1 MTTERY
7 NAREAEPRWQ
17 KIWEERGIF
26 RTPNGDPRPKYYVLE
41 MFPYPSGRIHM
52 GHVRNYAMGDVVAR
66 FMRGRGFNVLHPMG
80 WDAFGMPAENA
91 AIANKVHPRQ
101 WTYANIE
108 AMRSQLKSM
117 GLSLDWTRELATCDP
132 GYYKHQQKMFLDFLR
147 AGLVERKQSKVNWDP
162 VDQTVLAN
170 EQVIDG
176 RGWRSG
182 APVEQRELT
191 QWFFKI
197 TAFSDD
203 LLAALDR
210 LERWPEKVRL
220 MQQKWI
226 GRSEGLRI
234 KFKLDPATAPLRET
248 EVEVFTTRP
257 DTLFG
262 AKFIALAPDHPVAL
276 AAASTNQELAIFS
289 AQSMQRGTAQA
300 EIDTAEKLGFD
311 TGIKAVHPFDPNW
324 KLPVYVANF
333 ILMEY
338 GTGAIFGCPAHDQ
351 RDLDFANKY
360 GLGNTL
366 VVCPPGQD
374 AKTFVVTDTAYE
386 GDGTIINSRFLDGM
400 TVEQAKKQVASRLE
414 KQIWGYKLV
423 LPPGTEE
430 KSETLVTPVVRD
442 AHGRPVPPF
451 DINWEFDSKS
461 CQWGLLPG
469 HWHPNRRYFVVGQ
482 KELFEERKMLHLT
495 EAVPVGERQV
505 QYRLRDW
512 GISRQ
517 RYWGCPIP
525 IIHCETCGIVPV
537 PDRDLPV
544 KLPEDVDF
552 DRPGNPLDR
561 HPTWKHVR
569 CPSCGGPARRETDTM
584 DTFVD
589 SSWYFARFTDPWIE
603 TAPTNREMVDTWMPV
618 DQYIGGIEHA
628 ILHLLYSRFFTRAMR
643 ATGHIGLDEPF
654 AGLFTQGMVVHETYR
669 KADGTHA
676 EPAEVE
682 IKVEGDRRY
691 AVLAATREPVEI
703 GPIEKM
709 SKSKRNTVDPDDIM
723 GTFGADTARWF
734 MLSDSPP
741 ERDVIWTE
749 EGVQGAGR
757 FAQRLWRLV
766 NDIAEITAAEA
777 RPGKDRQAALEIRR
791 DAHKTLDKVTRA
803 IEDLRFNTAVA
814 FMYSQANL
822 LEMAVRDAA
831 GRGGATAAEQAA
843 LREAGDMLV
852 KLFAPMM
859 PHLAEECW
867 AGLGHTSLVAE
878 EPWPTLDKT
887 LLIEDTV
894 TLPVQVNGKKRADVT
909 VARDAGQPDIEAA
922 VLELEAVRRA
932 LAGKTPKKVIVVP
945 QRIVNVVA

>member
-66 FMRGRGFNVLHPMG
+66 FMRARGFNVLHPMG

-147 AGLVERKQSKVNWDP
+147 AGVVERKQSKVNWDP

-220 MQQKWI
+220 MQQNWI

-234 KFKLDPATAPLRET
+234 RFALDPET
-248 EVEVFTTRP
+248 TPNLEQELEIFTTRH

-262 AKFIALAPDHPVAL
+262 ATFMAISPEHPL
-276 AAASTNQELAIFS
+276 AAAAAKSNPELASFI
-289 AQSMQRGTAQA
+289 AECRRTGTAEA
-300 EIDTAEKLGFD
+300 LIETAEKLGFD
-311 TGIKAVHPFDPNW
+311 TGIRAFHPFERAR

-351 RDLDFANKY
+351 RDLDFVNKY
-360 GLGNTL
+360 GLPVIP
-366 VVCPPGQD
+366 VVCPDGQD
-374 AKTFVVTDTAYE
+374 PATFRITDTAYE
-386 GDGTIINSRFLDGM
+386 GDGFLINSRFLDGM
-400 TVEQAKKQVASRLE
+400 RVAEAKEEMARRLE
-414 KQIWGYKLV
+414 R
-423 LPPGTEE
+423 ER
-430 KSETLVTPVVRD
+430 RD
-442 AHGRPVPPF
+442 DR
-451 DINWEFDSKS
+451 
-461 CQWGLLPG
+461 
-469 HWHPNRRYFVVGQ
+469 
-482 KELFEERKMLHLT
+482 
-495 EAVPVGERQV
+495 PVGERQV

-525 IIHCETCGIVPV
+525 IIHCETCGVVPV

-643 ATGHIGLDEPF
+643 ATGHVGLDEPF

-691 AVLAATREPVEI
+691 AVLAATGEPVEI

-777 RPGKDRQAALEIRR
+777 RPGKDRQAALEVRR

-909 VARDAGQPDIEAA
+909 VARDAGATDIEAA

-932 LAGKTPKKVIVVP
+932 LAGKAPKKVIVVP

>member
-66 FMRGRGFNVLHPMG
+66 YMRARGFNVLHPMG

-101 WTYANIE
+101 WTYANID

-176 RGWRSG
+176 RGWRSS

-220 MQQKWI
+220 MQQNWI

-234 KFKLDPATAPLRET
+234 RFALDPETTPNREK
-248 EVEVFTTRP
+248 ELEIFTTRH

-262 AKFIALAPDHPVAL
+262 ATFMAISPEHPL
-276 AAASTNQELAIFS
+276 AAAAARRDPELASFI
-289 AQSMQRGTAQA
+289 AETRRTGTA
-300 EIDTAEKLGFD
+300 EELIETAEKLGYD
-311 TGIKAVHPFDPNW
+311 TGIRAIDPFEPAR

-351 RDLDFANKY
+351 RDLDFVNKY
-360 GLGNTL
+360 RLPVIP
-366 VVCPPGQD
+366 VVCPDGQD
-374 AKTFVVTDTAYE
+374 PATFQITDTAYE
-386 GDGTIINSRFLDGM
+386 GDGFLINSRFLDGM
-400 TVEQAKKQVASRLE
+400 RVAEAKEEVARRLE
-414 KQIWGYKLV
+414 C
-423 LPPGTEE
+423 ER
-430 KSETLVTPVVRD
+430 RD
-442 AHGRPVPPF
+442 GRPV
-451 DINWEFDSKS
+451 
-461 CQWGLLPG
+461 
-469 HWHPNRRYFVVGQ
+469 
-482 KELFEERKMLHLT
+482 
-495 EAVPVGERQV
+495 AERQV

-525 IIHCETCGIVPV
+525 IIHCATCGIVPV

-544 KLPEDVDF
+544 ELPEDVDF

-603 TAPTNREMVDTWMPV
+603 TAPTNREMVDAWMPV

-643 ATGHIGLDEPF
+643 MTGHVGLDEPF

-682 IKVEGDRRY
+682 IKVESDRRY
-691 AVLAATREPVEI
+691 AVLAATGEPVEI

-777 RPGKDRQAALEIRR
+777 RPGKDRQAGLEIRR

-867 AGLGHTSLVAE
+867 AALGHTSLVAE
-878 EPWPTLDKT
+878 ETWPTLDKA

-894 TLPVQVNGKKRADVT
+894 TMPVQVNGKKRADVT

-932 LAGKTPKKVIVVP
+932 LAGKAPKKVIVVP

>member
-66 FMRGRGFNVLHPMG
+66 YMRARGFNVLHPMG

-91 AIANKVHPRQ
+91 AMANKVHPRQ

-147 AGLVERKQSKVNWDP
+147 AGSKVNWDP

-210 LERWPEKVRL
+210 LERWPEKVRV
-220 MQQKWI
+220 MQQNWI

-234 KFKLDPATAPLRET
+234 RFALDPETTPNREK
-248 EVEVFTTRP
+248 ELEIFTTRH

-262 AKFIALAPDHPVAL
+262 ATFMAISPEHPL
-276 AAASTNQELAIFS
+276 AAAAAKGNPALKNFIAESRRT
-289 AQSMQRGTAQA
+289 GTA
-300 EIDTAEKLGFD
+300 EELIETAEKLGFD
-311 TGIKAVHPFDPNW
+311 TGIRAIHPFEPAR

-333 ILMEY
+333 ILMDY

-351 RDLDFANKY
+351 RDLDFVNKY
-360 GLGNTL
+360 RLPVIP
-366 VVCPPGQD
+366 VVCPDGQD
-374 AKTFVVTDTAYE
+374 PATFRIKDTAYE
-386 GDGTIINSRFLDGM
+386 GDGFLINSGFLDGM
-400 TVEQAKKQVASRLE
+400 RVAEAKEEVARRLE
-414 KQIWGYKLV
+414 QEL
-423 LPPGTEE
+423 
-430 KSETLVTPVVRD
+430 R
-442 AHGRPVPPF
+442 AGR
-451 DINWEFDSKS
+451 
-461 CQWGLLPG
+461 
-469 HWHPNRRYFVVGQ
+469 
-482 KELFEERKMLHLT
+482 
-495 EAVPVGERQV
+495 PVGERQV

-525 IIHCETCGIVPV
+525 IIHCEACGVVPV

-544 KLPEDVDF
+544 QLPEDVDF
-552 DRPGNPLDR
+552 DRTGNPLDR

-676 EPAEVE
+676 EPVEVE
-682 IKVEGDRRY
+682 IRTEGDRRY
-691 AVLAATREPVEI
+691 AVLSATGEPVEI

-709 SKSKRNTVDPDDIM
+709 SKSKRNTVDPDDII

-741 ERDVIWTE
+741 DRDVIWTE

-766 NDIAEITAAEA
+766 NDIAEITAAGPSPNLSPNE
-777 RPGKDRQAALEIRR
+777 DRQAALETRR

-803 IEDLRFNTAVA
+803 FEDLRFNTAVA
-814 FMYSQANL
+814 FIYSQANL
-822 LEMAVRDAA
+822 LEMAARDAA
-831 GRGGATAAEQAA
+831 GRGGAGGAEQAA

-852 KLFAPMM
+852 QMFAPMM

-867 AGLGHTSLVAE
+867 AALGHASLVAE
-878 EPWPTLDKT
+878 AAWPVLDKT

-909 VARDAGQPDIEAA
+909 VARDAGKLDIEAA

-932 LAGKTPKKVIVVP
+932 LGGKAPKKVIVVP